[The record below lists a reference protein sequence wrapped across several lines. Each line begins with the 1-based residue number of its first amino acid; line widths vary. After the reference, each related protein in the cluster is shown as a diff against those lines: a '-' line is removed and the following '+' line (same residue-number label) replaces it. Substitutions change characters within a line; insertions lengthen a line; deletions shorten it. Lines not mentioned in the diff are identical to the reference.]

1 MSEKPAGMAPRE
13 IETVSDID
21 ATSPPPPLDAVV
33 EAIACAV
40 SSYCSR
46 VGGFDE
52 EVQATSR
59 DPKVSQVMRF
69 MGSGRAR
76 HGPERQAHNCAARAR
91 RCIARTSAHMQRAWR
106 NPTALPASPPALT
119 PDELVVAVGRGV
131 GALVEPGPELGRR
144 ERERPERELAEAAV
158 DEAARGGGDR
168 VQIERAVV
176 GGQL

>member
-13 IETVSDID
+13 IETVSDIE

-76 HGPERQAHNCAARAR
+76 HGPERPCAIVQREQGDASLVPR
-91 RCIARTSAHMQRAWR
+91 RTCSERGETPQHCRLRRQR
-106 NPTALPASPPALT
+106 
-119 PDELVVAVGRGV
+119 
-131 GALVEPGPELGRR
+131 
-144 ERERPERELAEAAV
+144 
-158 DEAARGGGDR
+158 
-168 VQIERAVV
+168 
-176 GGQL
+176 